1 MKCLL
6 REIKSNSGQ
15 AIVEY
20 ILVLVVAIALMGMV
34 LQFSKAFQTF
44 ANNYFGSYLSCLL
57 EMGELPFLGVDGDSS
72 GICNAEF
79 QPFSLTEG
87 RPLNPD
93 ANKKKAVPKTG
104 SSQSN
109 GEGGTGGSS
118 ARFQI
123 KSPSASRSSSS
134 SSSSSFSSSLGS
146 GQGSHGSGSQ
156 HLPIGRKKSKVDH
169 SGSPLQVGKIN
180 SSSPPKSNLSG
191 DNTAGAT
198 RFRLRSGKAY
208 KDDEEGE
215 PISAKASAKNSDDRQ
230 TRKYIPINRAP
241 LQKEVSIELGT
252 FDWTAY
258 LRFIIIAGIIIAIL
272 LLLAGQIMQINKSM
286 D

>member
-1 MKCLL
+1 MNYRL

-34 LQFSKAFQTF
+34 LQFSKAFQAF

-57 EMGELPFLGVDGDSS
+57 EMGELPSLGFDGSS
-72 GICNAEF
+72 GICNTEF

-109 GEGGTGGSS
+109 GDGRRRKSS
-118 ARFQI
+118 RIQSR
-123 KSPSASRSSSS
+123 SPSASQSSSPSSSSSS
-134 SSSSSFSSSLGS
+134 SSSSSFPSSSLGS
-146 GQGSHGSGSQ
+146 GQGFQESK
-156 HLPIGRKKSKVDH
+156 RKKSKAEH

-180 SSSPPKSNLSG
+180 SSSQKRSDLSG
-191 DNTAGAT
+191 DNTGGAT
-198 RFRLRSGKAY
+198 RFRLRSGKPY
-208 KDDEEGE
+208 KDDDEDEE
-215 PISAKASAKNSDDRQ
+215 ISAKASVKGSDDRQ
-230 TRKYIPINRAP
+230 TKKYIPINNTSS
-241 LQKEVSIELGT
+241 QKEVSMEIET

-258 LRFIIIAGIIIAIL
+258 LRFIIIAGIVIAL
-272 LLLAGQIMQINKSM
+272 VLLLAGQLMQISKSM